1 MSEYEEGRVY
11 LVGAGPGDPELLTL
25 RAARLLREADTVV
38 HDRLIHPAV
47 LEHARPRARLIYV
60 GKAGR
65 GESVQQAEIHKVLIT
80 QARLGR
86 KVVRLKGGDPFVFG
100 RGGEEALALEAA
112 GIPYE
117 VVPGL
122 SAGFAVPASAA
133 IPVTHRD
140 VSGAVTFATAHRSG
154 GTPDWDFLAK
164 AQTLV
169 LFMAGDRLD
178 ETVRAL
184 VSAGRARSTPAAIVE
199 AGTWEEQR
207 VVEATL
213 GDIPLKARR
222 AAIGSPSLLIVG
234 EVVSMRS
241 KLPTLVAR
249 GSSMAGHGLARMAE
263 GGNE

>member
-1 MSEYEEGRVY
+1 MTEYVEGRVY

-38 HDRLIHPAV
+38 HDRLIHPGV
-47 LEHARPRARLIYV
+47 LEHARPHARIIYV

-65 GESVQQAEIHKVLIT
+65 GESTQQADINKVLIA

-112 GIPYE
+112 GVPYE
-117 VVPGL
+117 VVPGI
-122 SAGFAVPASAA
+122 SAGFAVPSAAA

-140 VSGAVTFATAHRSG
+140 VSGEVTFATAHRVG
-154 GTPDWDFLAK
+154 GTPDWSFLAR

-178 ETVRAL
+178 ETVRSL
-184 VSAGRARSTPAAIVE
+184 VTAGRARSTPAAIVE

-213 GDIPLKARR
+213 GDIALEARR
-222 AAIGSPSLLIVG
+222 AAIGSPALLIIG
-234 EVVSMRS
+234 EVVALRS

-249 GSSMAGHGLARMAE
+249 GSSMSGHGLARMAE
-263 GGNE
+263 GRHE